1 MPRVQSGWQSEQLQ
15 QCERSQSK
23 GRDRRDTAV
32 TTTSDECPAL
42 PPSPRQLTLERRL
55 AEMALYAAASIPWE
69 SLRDRTSIWDKKQ
82 AFGDFV
88 VHSRHNGDVH
98 HVMATG
104 SVGCSL
110 AEMHHLLR
118 TTTTEGYVAAMTEL
132 HGAAF
137 LSGAVLHGIH
147 TRNATAS
154 RRRGLSLLSLC
165 PAAAAGV
172 FDLSI
177 KTATFAKAHM
187 FAHTEQWCYLDFFQW
202 QPEHQ
207 RFVLTMQSLSPDDAL
222 LVSNGTSSSTA
233 NNLNSTKKNQLQDIS
248 AGYSVVA
255 DPRRRLVWVMFY
267 ARFVDPGTASSFLRK
282 GLPENQQQYASKST
296 TKSRL
301 MKMAKA
307 TCCLPMLVRRRRLG
321 VQAFVDPTAF
331 TASNTHCICCTAAL
345 SLLSRGKNKRCY
357 LCGYSVCLKCSTK
370 QDFERSRNQLGR
382 ARVCRTCTRRVNA
395 ANYDY
400 VPNGTISPCAIKRDP
415 PGAESANLTL
425 VKFLHE
431 SLAEESPKRKHAVVQ
446 VMKQLLEEQESSRS
460 STDDGS
466 VVGGSTPLSFQ
477 EETRTENA
485 AGSHTKALPATG
497 EIAIHSNVTEE
508 RDSLE
513 NFDDFYMNGLEE
525 RLHVKEFALEDCV
538 LGNADLRTYPLSY
551 KDDSDSVPEHPV
563 PEDEEHRLQLVHKR
577 RLLEIVNVPELE
589 IICSIASKELQ
600 CSAGLVTIVA
610 KEGVHI
616 IASSDA
622 GYRNQVI
629 PRDESICSHLVMS
642 DKPFFLPHPGADV
655 RVSKMG
661 SVEAGRIRFYCGFPL
676 TSSDN
681 TVIGS
686 VCCIDNESHDV
697 TQSQYAAM
705 VKLASTASCIVE
717 MHASARAA

>member
-1 MPRVQSGWQSEQLQ
+1 MRP
-15 QCERSQSK
+15 
-23 GRDRRDTAV
+23 
-32 TTTSDECPAL
+32 
-42 PPSPRQLTLERRL
+42 
-55 AEMALYAAASIPWE
+55 
-69 SLRDRTSIWDKKQ
+69 
-82 AFGDFV
+82 
-88 VHSRHNGDVH
+88 
-98 HVMATG
+98 
-104 SVGCSL
+104 
-110 AEMHHLLR
+110 
-118 TTTTEGYVAAMTEL
+118 
-132 HGAAF
+132 
-137 LSGAVLHGIH
+137 
-147 TRNATAS
+147 
-154 RRRGLSLLSLC
+154 LC
-165 PAAAAGV
+165 PAAAAEA
-172 FDLSI
+172 FDLNI
-177 KTATFAKAHM
+177 KTATFTKAHM
-187 FAHTEQWCYLDFFQW
+187 FARTEQWCYLDFFQW

-222 LVSNGTSSSTA
+222 LVSNGTLSSTA
-233 NNLNSTKKNQLQDIS
+233 SNPNSSKKNQLQDIS

-255 DPRRRLVWVMFY
+255 DPRRRLVWVIFY
-267 ARFVDPGTASSFLRK
+267 ARFVDPGTASGFFRR
-282 GLPENQQQYASKST
+282 GLPKSQQQYASKST

-331 TASNTHCICCTAAL
+331 IPSNTHCICCTAAL
-345 SLLSRGKNKRCY
+345 SLLSRGSDKRCH

-382 ARVCRTCTRRVNA
+382 VRVCRTCTRRVNA

-400 VPNGTISPCAIKRDP
+400 VVNGTMSPCAIKRDP
-415 PGAESANLTL
+415 PDAESASLTL

-431 SLAEESPKRKHAVVQ
+431 SFAEESPKRKHAVIQ
-446 VMKQLLEEQESSRS
+446 VVKQLLEEQESSRS

-466 VVGGSTPLSFQ
+466 VVGNSEPPFSQ
-477 EETRTENA
+477 ENTRRESAT
-485 AGSHTKALPATG
+485 GSHTKALSTAG
-497 EIAIHSNVTEE
+497 ETTIHSNVTEE

-525 RLHVKEFALEDCV
+525 RLHVKEIALEDCV

-563 PEDEEHRLQLVHKR
+563 PKDEEHRLQLVREH

-600 CSAGLVTIVA
+600 CSAGLVTIID

-622 GYRNQVI
+622 GYRNQVV

-642 DKPFFLPHPGADV
+642 DKPLFLPHPGADI

-661 SVEAGRIRFYCGFPL
+661 NVEAGRIRFYCGFPL

-686 VCCIDNESHDV
+686 VCCVDNESHDV

-705 VKLASTASCIVE
+705 VRLASTASRVVE